1 MRNLLLSLGLSLAAA
16 AGARAAAP
24 PNIVVLDVCSARAD
38 HLGAYGYSRPT
49 SPRIDALAKQGAV
62 FENAMAQSSWC
73 LPNYAS
79 LFTGQTPEVHGLY
92 VNRVRGIPE
101 FEATLAEK
109 LKDAGYATAA
119 FSGGVYMLPEWG
131 MARGFDTYVTA
142 FSTADP
148 KRLPAPLEDNLK
160 AVDQWLRGRSDKR
173 PFMLYVAVDDLHAP
187 YYSEDPG
194 RFDPDYKGVAQDT
207 DTASVPF
214 MRAWSGEASGYDAAT
229 AKKAAAFKKDPR
241 ALPHLVARYDAAL
254 AKGDADIGR
263 FLDRLKQ
270 LGLDKNTIVILTGDH
285 GDSLGEHGLLGH
297 TQGLYEPTLRVPLIV
312 RDPRRPAL
320 AGRRYKQLI
329 ERVDLMPTML
339 DFAGVDYSELQLAGR
354 SFAPLLG
361 DPSAPWRD
369 LAFASSK
376 RNLAELKDLD
386 IDERV
391 VRDARWKLHHYLYKD
406 SYELYD
412 LQNDPGEAKD
422 VAAEHPEVVQRL
434 SFELLRNLERT
445 RPHAPGL
452 PEEQVRKPA
461 APGLTAAPPQN

>member
-1 MRNLLLSLGLSLAAA
+1 MTALLLALVLQAAPAQA
-16 AGARAAAP
+16 APP
-24 PNIVVLDVCSARAD
+24 PNIVVLDVCSARPD
-38 HLGAYGYSRPT
+38 HMGAYGYSRPT

-92 VNRVRGIPE
+92 LNKVRGIPE

-109 LKDAGYATAA
+109 LKDSGYATAA

-131 MARGFDTYVTA
+131 MSRGFDTYVTA

-148 KRLPAPLEDNLK
+148 TRLPAPLEDNLK
-160 AVDQWLRGRSDKR
+160 AVDQWLKGRSDTR

-187 YYSEDPG
+187 YYSEDPD
-194 RFDPDYKGVAQDT
+194 RFDPGYKGIAQDT

-214 MRAWSGEASGYDAAT
+214 ARAYSGEPSGYDAAT
-229 AKKAAAFKKDPR
+229 AKKAAEFKKDPR
-241 ALPHLVARYDAAL
+241 ALAHLVARYDAAL
-254 AKGDADIGR
+254 AKGDAEIGR

-270 LGLDKNTIVILTGDH
+270 LGLDKNTIVVLTGDH
-285 GDSLGEHGLLGH
+285 GESLGEHGLLGH

-329 ERVDLMPTML
+329 ERVDLMPTLL

-354 SFAPLLG
+354 SFAPLLQ
-361 DPSAPWRD
+361 DPTLPWRD

-376 RNLAELKDLD
+376 RNLAEQKDLD

-391 VRDARWKLHHYLYKD
+391 ARDARWKLHHYLYKD

-412 LQNDPGEAKD
+412 LQADPGETKN

-434 SFELLRNLERT
+434 SFELLKQVERS

-452 PEEQVRKPA
+452 PEEA
-461 APGLTAAPPQN
+461 APRPASPGMTPAPTRN